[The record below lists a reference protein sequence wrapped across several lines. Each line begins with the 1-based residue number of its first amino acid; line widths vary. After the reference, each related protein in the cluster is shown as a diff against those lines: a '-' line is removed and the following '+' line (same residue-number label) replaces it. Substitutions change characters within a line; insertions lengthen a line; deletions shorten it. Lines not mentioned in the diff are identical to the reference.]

1 MPNTNAVTN
10 DVGQYSGTTVRPELC
25 EIFGDVFQFE
35 DQLSLQTKQQDIEKW
50 DSLRHVALVAA
61 LENTFAIS
69 LSMDEMMEILSVA
82 DIQRVL
88 ARHGV

>member
-1 MPNTNAVTN
+1 MLNTNAVTK
-10 DVGQYSGTTVRPELC
+10 DVGQDAGTTVRQELC
-25 EIFGDVFQFE
+25 EIFADVFQLE
-35 DQLSLQTKQQDIEKW
+35 GQLSPQTKQQDIEKW

-61 LENTFAIS
+61 LESTFAIS